1 MPSGGTCSLLDLLI
15 LFCISKMVGLAVTIQ
30 THILLLAVL
39 DRLVLE
45 VCSAV

>member
-1 MPSGGTCSLLDLLI
+1 MEAPIPSLGLLI
-15 LFCISKMVGLAVTIQ
+15 LFCTSKVADLAVTIQ
-30 THILLLAVL
+30 MHFLSLAVL

>member
-1 MPSGGTCSLLDLLI
+1 MPSGGTCSLLDLPI
-15 LFCISKMVGLAVTIQ
+15 LFCISKVVGLAVTRQ
-30 THILLLAVL
+30 TRFLSLAVL